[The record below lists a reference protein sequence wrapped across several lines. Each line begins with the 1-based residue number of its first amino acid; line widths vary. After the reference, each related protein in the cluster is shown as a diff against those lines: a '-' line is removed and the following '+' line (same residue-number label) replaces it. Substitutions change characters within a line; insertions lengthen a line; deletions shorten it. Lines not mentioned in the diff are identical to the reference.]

1 MREIVFEVLSDEP
14 GRLVALAHPQQL
26 RISASSLEELQH
38 EAREALMSHF
48 GPSHVAYRIRLRR
61 PVRHQS
67 VGSFSRVGVPAASSA
82 QCC

>member
-1 MREIVFEVLSDEP
+1 
-14 GRLVALAHPQQL
+14 
-26 RISASSLEELQH
+26 
-38 EAREALMSHF
+38 MSHF
-48 GPSHVAYRIRLRR
+48 GPSHLAYRIRLRR